1 MQKDKNYIIKK
12 YIELGNYHKNDIA
25 IVIVANVDGKTKQY
39 DDYENASVLSEY
51 YTLDEFE
58 TISQTYKKLGYEVF
72 CFFSEESFMDSIIN
86 HKFTTQKSLLVINS
100 AQTGT
105 YIGRKSLIPA
115 FCEYYKI
122 MHTGSNPY
130 IVSLCRDKFHTS
142 TILNTVANYTL
153 KTYLYNTGKWIN
165 DKRPTVGERIII
177 KLNCESA
184 SIGLTSDNIMDYA
197 GEETDYYILNLAKK
211 YNQPIVVQEF
221 ISGYE
226 VELPIIISSSNTPLV
241 PAGISYQGEAYI
253 GNYILDY
260 NTRFEH
266 LYDFYNMN
274 KYNSTL
280 AAKLQIEAAKVAKVI
295 GLEGFCRID
304 FRINKNE
311 QYYISDIAYNPH
323 ITKDSSF
330 AYIFDEMG
338 YSYEEMFACLIGCAI
353 DKYYKSLQ

>member
-274 KYNSTL
+274 KYNSNL
-280 AAKLQIEAAKVAKVI
+280 VFVI
-295 GLEGFCRID
+295 RKFFQFHSLKIFSRLRKHILINRI
-304 FRINKNE
+304 FE
-311 QYYISDIAYNPH
+311 
-323 ITKDSSF
+323 F
-330 AYIFDEMG
+330 L
-338 YSYEEMFACLIGCAI
+338 YSQVFLNYQL
-353 DKYYKSLQ
+353 